1 MRKQFIKQNG
11 WWEESERRFWRK
23 KINTDFNVHN
33 SLNHHLN
40 TRTDHL
46 CSYATHI
53 HQQQCMDANT
63 MNRFLS
69 PLYHIF
75 FLFLSL
81 AMSLVCLVCVYA
93 KPISAPNIFRWML
106 QSKSKLWSNIQIR
119 KTTLKMKIFSLKTLN
134 ILYTVF
140 RTIPHNTEF
149 NRKEQHSTV
158 WVRSSSTRWL

>member
-11 WWEESERRFWRK
+11 WWEESERRFWKK

-81 AMSLVCLVCVYA
+81 AMSLVCLVYVCMQNPSVHQTFFGECCKA
-93 KPISAPNIFRWML
+93 NPNCDQIFKSEKRHWKWKFSAW
-106 QSKSKLWSNIQIR
+106 K
-119 KTTLKMKIFSLKTLN
+119 
-134 ILYTVF
+134 
-140 RTIPHNTEF
+140 H
-149 NRKEQHSTV
+149 
-158 WVRSSSTRWL
+158 